1 MKIRFQ
7 QILVFKELVK
17 TVLGDLY
24 RVSRVCAEISSVT
37 KFRHQSGDPLPVV
50 VVVVW

>member
-24 RVSRVCAEISSVT
+24 RVSRVRDLVRENSRNLLEEFEDLS
-37 KFRHQSGDPLPVV
+37 DLLE
-50 VVVVW
+50 